1 MLEKEVLDNIVNEIT
16 DNYHSEELFY
26 LKSGH
31 CMPNRDTITHI
42 IMGLRQLMFPGYF
55 DNENLN
61 KTVPEFFVGHNI
73 TKIYNDLYCQIKAAF
88 LQQAKDNADEAE
100 IEKHTTEICSNFFAS
115 FSHIQNLLLKD
126 VNAAIGRATN
136 VTLKTEDPIEGI
148 DPNQRDLRVAE
159 VKFLRALYLFEIVKN
174 WGQAPLVLEEAQST
188 ATTSKLNSG
197 AEFYTQILKDLQ
209 DVLSSSL
216 PEKQGASDFGRASK
230 AAARHLRA
238 LVYLTRG
245 YQDYADVND
254 FKNAYDDAMYVI
266 EKTGHSLLEDY
277 AMVHR
282 QSNEAN
288 DEVIFAVNYN
298 NSTNNNNNQQSTY
311 YLFSYREGWE
321 GLAKSNFYANDYGD
335 VMPSKYLYTSFDWK
349 KDRRAEVTFM
359 SPLNGDPATSVDGRT
374 YGRNAFMNTTQ
385 LGSSS
390 TGVADTVIHFPVPT
404 EEGFRV
410 YSKAEQDAANAASP
424 MKFIY
429 NYPSGSYKDC
439 SEDDYFITGLQGN
452 SSTTRA
458 WLPVYKFKDAGTLYG
473 ESGGSQYGSRDIVLF
488 RLAET
493 YLIAAEAA
501 VMKKDNVNAL
511 LCINAVRE
519 RAMHNAKEQGLA
531 KYEGTVT
538 IDDVLDERAL
548 ELFGE
553 APRWND
559 LTRTGK
565 LAERVLEYNW
575 DVTHIT
581 GGLIQTQLSAATNA
595 KYSLRPIP
603 VNWLNT
609 LSNGQELGNNPG
621 WE

>member
-1 MLEKEVLDNIVNEIT
+1 M
-16 DNYHSEELFY
+16 
-26 LKSGH
+26 
-31 CMPNRDTITHI
+31 
-42 IMGLRQLMFPGYF
+42 
-55 DNENLN
+55 
-61 KTVPEFFVGHNI
+61 
-73 TKIYNDLYCQIKAAF
+73 
-88 LQQAKDNADEAE
+88 
-100 IEKHTTEICSNFFAS
+100 
-115 FSHIQNLLLKD
+115 
-126 VNAAIGRATN
+126 
-136 VTLKTEDPIEGI
+136 
-148 DPNQRDLRVAE
+148 AE

>member
-1 MLEKEVLDNIVNEIT
+1 
-16 DNYHSEELFY
+16 
-26 LKSGH
+26 
-31 CMPNRDTITHI
+31 
-42 IMGLRQLMFPGYF
+42 
-55 DNENLN
+55 
-61 KTVPEFFVGHNI
+61 
-73 TKIYNDLYCQIKAAF
+73 
-88 LQQAKDNADEAE
+88 
-100 IEKHTTEICSNFFAS
+100 
-115 FSHIQNLLLKD
+115 
-126 VNAAIGRATN
+126 
-136 VTLKTEDPIEGI
+136 
-148 DPNQRDLRVAE
+148 
-159 VKFLRALYLFEIVKN
+159 
-174 WGQAPLVLEEAQST
+174 
-188 ATTSKLNSG
+188 
-197 AEFYTQILKDLQ
+197 
-209 DVLSSSL
+209 
-216 PEKQGASDFGRASK
+216 
-230 AAARHLRA
+230 
-238 LVYLTRG
+238 
-245 YQDYADVND
+245 
-254 FKNAYDDAMYVI
+254 
-266 EKTGHSLLEDY
+266 
-277 AMVHR
+277 MVHR

-298 NSTNNNNNQQSTY
+298 NSTNYNNNQQSTY

-321 GLAKSNFYANDYGD
+321 GLAKSNFYANDYGS

-385 LGSSS
+385 LESSS

-452 SSTTRA
+452 SSATRA

-595 KYSLRPIP
+595 KYSLRPLP

>member
-1 MLEKEVLDNIVNEIT
+1 MKTKNIIKKGLLLISVATFASCSSFLEEENWTSQSAEDYYKTAKGYESLVNGA
-16 DNYHSEELFY
+16 YAS
-26 LKSGH
+26 LKSVYNNYSYHKLTQLGTDIGTQ
-31 CMPNRDTITHI
+31 PNGTVTSD
-42 IMGLRQLMFPGYF
+42 
-55 DNENLN
+55 LN
-61 KTVPEFFVGHNI
+61 QYVVTYDKSNGTVYEQWS
-73 TKIYNDLYCQIKAAF
+73 KLYVA
-88 LQQAKDNADEAE
+88 
-100 IEKHTTEICSNFFAS
+100 
-115 FSHIQNLLLKD
+115 LKD

-188 ATTSKLNSG
+188 ATTSKQNSG